1 MLDQQHFALNFKPTP
16 LVYEGLDLD
25 NLLADEDHT

>member
-1 MLDQQHFALNFKPTP
+1 LNFKPTP